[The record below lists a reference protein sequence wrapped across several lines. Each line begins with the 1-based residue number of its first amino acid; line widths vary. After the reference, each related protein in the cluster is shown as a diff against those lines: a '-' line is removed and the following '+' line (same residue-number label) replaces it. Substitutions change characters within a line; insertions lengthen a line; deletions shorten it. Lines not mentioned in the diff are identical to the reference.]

1 MKLKHFCLGLV
12 FVFSFSFSG
21 LSQYTVELRVDSMP
35 TPKAYLLDFRGL
47 QPKNMLDSVNVKI
60 PGQINFILPEE
71 AHPGMYR
78 IVMGP
83 RTWLDFIF
91 NRENIQLHTHFAK
104 PDDSLR
110 VIESTENKLFTRYK
124 NFFMVLNRK
133 QQALVNLMNL
143 YPANGSFYK
152 TLEQEFKTLQQTNP
166 EEVGK
171 DIIRDFQ
178 DTYVARFL
186 KVEQNPHV
194 PVGLSLDEELE
205 YLLEHFF
212 DLTDFS
218 DADLIY
224 SPSMI
229 SKVHRYFGIIQQAFP
244 PLEVEDEMI
253 SGVNRVLS
261 LAAINDDVYEFL
273 LEELTRVFEP
283 SEYETLFAYFTENF
297 LMDASCT
304 DENRNQELSEIL
316 ASIKKTEIG
325 IKAPE
330 IILPLEKG
338 PVIVSEI
345 KANYILIIFWASWC
359 PHCAEMMPEIKSL
372 YNQYKSKGF
381 EIVAISLD
389 KENSEYQKALSQGKY
404 PWINYSEL
412 KGWDCS
418 IAYDYGIRA
427 TPAMILLDQ
436 NRRIIEK
443 PRNPVMLKS
452 VLAGIM

>member
-1 MKLKHFCLGLV
+1 MF
-12 FVFSFSFSG
+12 
-21 LSQYTVELRVDSMP
+21 
-35 TPKAYLLDFRGL
+35 
-47 QPKNMLDSVNVKI
+47 
-60 PGQINFILPEE
+60 
-71 AHPGMYR
+71 
-78 IVMGP
+78 
-83 RTWLDFIF
+83 
-91 NRENIQLHTHFAK
+91 
-104 PDDSLR
+104 
-110 VIESTENKLFTRYK
+110 
-124 NFFMVLNRK
+124 
-133 QQALVNLMNL
+133 
-143 YPANGSFYK
+143 
-152 TLEQEFKTLQQTNP
+152 
-166 EEVGK
+166 
-171 DIIRDFQ
+171 
-178 DTYVARFL
+178 
-186 KVEQNPHV
+186 
-194 PVGLSLDEELE
+194 
-205 YLLEHFF
+205 
-212 DLTDFS
+212 
-218 DADLIY
+218 
-224 SPSMI
+224 